1 MGEKRMKRKRKRVK
15 EKSDRAVILTKEEVF
30 RISIGQ
36 SVVRD
41 FIFLVCVRDNRGN
54 CGSCF
59 WILMMIQRRESY
71 DTRTT
76 LLLLLLL
83 LLEGD
88 NVCVHFLCCY
98 LLWCV
103 GCTKQWQLGWVW
115 EWKRRALGNKGSS
128 HFWIIIYWEKANFA
142 VKVNW

>member
-1 MGEKRMKRKRKRVK
+1 MLDGVLIANEVLDKALMRKKNCVK

-59 WILMMIQRRESY
+59 
-71 DTRTT
+71 
-76 LLLLLLL
+76 
-83 LLEGD
+83 
-88 NVCVHFLCCY
+88 
-98 LLWCV
+98 
-103 GCTKQWQLGWVW
+103 
-115 EWKRRALGNKGSS
+115 
-128 HFWIIIYWEKANFA
+128 
-142 VKVNW
+142 